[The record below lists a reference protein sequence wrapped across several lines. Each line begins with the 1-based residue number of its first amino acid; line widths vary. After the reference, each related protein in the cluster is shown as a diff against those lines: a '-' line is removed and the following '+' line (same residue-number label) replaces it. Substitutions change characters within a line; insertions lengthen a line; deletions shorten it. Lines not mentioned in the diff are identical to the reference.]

1 MSCGNPFLHPMTW
14 EEVESEE
21 GGQFCVLFI
30 FIVTDNRVTSTRQ
43 VFFMIEGVV
52 LLSKTLLMATRFF
65 FHFTSRYAFWN
76 QIYLGTEL
84 EFHQR

>member
-1 MSCGNPFLHPMTW
+1 MSCGNPFPHPVTW

-30 FIVTDNRVTSTRQ
+30 FIVPDNRVTSTRQ
-43 VFFMIEGVV
+43 VFFMIEVV

-65 FHFTSRYAFWN
+65 FILPQGMHSGIRF
-76 QIYLGTEL
+76 ILGL
-84 EFHQR
+84 N

>member
-1 MSCGNPFLHPMTW
+1 MTW

-30 FIVTDNRVTSTRQ
+30 FIVPDNRVTSTRQ

-65 FHFTSRYAFWN
+65 FSF
-76 QIYLGTEL
+76 YLKVCIL
-84 EFHQR
+84 ESDLSWD